1 MAFSEKIGEIP
12 AAALAGS
19 PPSTQDFISLGIYV
33 GMALFVV
40 AFLLFLAAVPGRKTR
55 STIKDQPYES
65 GIFPTRPAKL
75 REPVPF
81 YLVAIFFVIFD
92 VEVIFIASWAVAY
105 DLLGWAGFINVTV
118 FILILFLGLVHLWR
132 VGGLD
137 WGGSSPRWK
146 KAGRKSDE

>member
-1 MAFSEKIGEIP
+1 MAFSENMGDLP
-12 AAALAGS
+12 AAALAAA

-40 AFLLFLAAVPGRKTR
+40 AALLFLAAVPGRKTR
-55 STIKDQPYES
+55 NTIKDQPYES
-65 GIFPTRPAKL
+65 GIQPSKPAKL

-105 DLLGWAGFINVTV
+105 DLLGWAGFINVAV
-118 FILILFLGLVHLWR
+118 FILILFLGLVHLWK
-132 VGGLD
+132 VGGLE
-137 WGGSSPRWK
+137 WGGSSGRWT
-146 KAGRKSDE
+146 KAGAKNDE